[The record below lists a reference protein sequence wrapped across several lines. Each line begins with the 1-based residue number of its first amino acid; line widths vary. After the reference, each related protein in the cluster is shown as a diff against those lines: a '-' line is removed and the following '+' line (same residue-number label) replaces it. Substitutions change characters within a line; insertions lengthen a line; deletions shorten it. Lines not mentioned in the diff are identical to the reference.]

1 VKEGGEVRQRKGSRG
16 REIEKHE
23 NEEGTN
29 NGSVEFLTLGG
40 QTGRS
45 RREEETVGGMSSE

>member
-45 RREEETVGGMSSE
+45 REEETVGGMSSE